1 MKKTFP
7 LEVPSKKTARVL
19 DSIKHEV
26 NKYVKRE
33 RNKKLPEGMDFWDF
47 DCRVGVN
54 AESAVAAHI
63 KTMSKAIDTAA
74 EENPESIYLEIV
86 AKAVKRN
93 PKKEK
98 SPRNE
103 KPDSKA

>member
-7 LEVPSKKTARVL
+7 LEVPNKKTPRVI

-47 DCRVGVN
+47 ACRVGVN
-54 AESAVAAHI
+54 AEAAISAHI

-74 EENPESIYLEIV
+74 ENQPSSIYVEIL
-86 AKAVKRN
+86 AKAKKRG
-93 PKKEK
+93 PKK
-98 SPRNE
+98 SQG
-103 KPDSKA
+103 